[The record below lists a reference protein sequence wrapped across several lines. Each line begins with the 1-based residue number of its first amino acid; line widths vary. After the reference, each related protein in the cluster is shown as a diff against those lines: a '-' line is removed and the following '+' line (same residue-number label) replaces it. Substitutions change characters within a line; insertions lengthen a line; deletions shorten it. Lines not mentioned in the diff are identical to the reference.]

1 MHDHLNAMFFVLLGV
16 AVIPFLARRI
26 RVPSAAL
33 EIIYGVI
40 LFNFFLHQRPEWFDL
55 LREFGFIFLMF
66 IAGLEL
72 DLRAL
77 RTSGKSLWYVLISLL
92 SFTLTPLIFVLL
104 GQPFF
109 LGVAVSMI
117 SAGIVIPVLKE
128 LNLMKT
134 PLGRDIIGVA
144 LTGELLSILALTFI
158 DAYHKHGLS
167 WHAGFELGKLALLF
181 GLALVVLK
189 LLYLLAWWY
198 PHRVEKV
205 MESEDPVEEGIR
217 VVVTLAFAG
226 GLLAAAAGAEPIL
239 GSFLVGMIFSHVFR
253 SKGRFEEKINA
264 VGFGFLIPFFFIGVG
279 SQLDLALLT
288 SPTLVGTALFLT
300 LMVLV
305 SNLYPL
311 LLARPMGL
319 KFLDAVGM
327 SVLLSAPLSMIVV
340 AGTLGQRMGLLSDEL
355 GGALILT
362 ALLASVIYPSLF
374 RPLARKL
381 TTTLERNGKNRL
393 ESNSHG

>member
-1 MHDHLNAMFFVLLGV
+1 MHEHQIAMFFVLLGV

-33 EIIYGVI
+33 EIVYGVV
-40 LFNFFLHQRPEWFDL
+40 LFNVFLHQRPEWFDM
-55 LREFGFIFLMF
+55 LREIGFIFLMF
-66 IAGLEL
+66 IAGMEL

-77 RTSGKSLWYVLISLL
+77 RASGRSLWYVLISLC
-92 SFTLTPLIFVLL
+92 SFILTPLIFLL
-104 GQPFF
+104 FGQPLF
-109 LGVAVSMI
+109 LGVAVAMI

-128 LNLMKT
+128 LDLMKT

-144 LTGELLSILALTFI
+144 LTGELLSILALALI

-167 WHAGFELGKLALLF
+167 WHAGLELGKLALLF
-181 GLALVVLK
+181 GLAVVVLK
-189 LLYLLAWWY
+189 LLYLLAWWH
-198 PHRVEKV
+198 PTRVEKV

-217 VVVTLAFAG
+217 VVVTLAFTG

-239 GSFLVGMIFSHVFR
+239 GSFLAGMVFSHVFR

-264 VGFGFLIPFFFIGVG
+264 LGFGFLIPFFFIGVG

-288 SPTLVGTALFLT
+288 SPALVGTALFLT

-319 KFLDAVGM
+319 GWLEAVGM

-340 AGTLGQRMGLLSDEL
+340 AGTLGQKMGLLSAEL
-355 GGALILT
+355 SGALILT
-362 ALLASVIYPSLF
+362 ALLASIIYPSLF
-374 RPLARKL
+374 RPIGRKITAARPAAADLK
-381 TTTLERNGKNRL
+381 
-393 ESNSHG
+393 